1 MRNPMM
7 VGARVYLRPAEVSDA
22 ETDARW
28 DAEED
33 ETFMYRGRQPFS
45 PIGIAQDIA
54 GWYKKQPPEWIEFAV
69 CLVADD
75 TLIGHVGTDDIDWV
89 NRTGETGSYLAPGY
103 RGQGYGPE
111 AKHLLL
117 EYCFDVIQLHV
128 LMSTVAATNTRSA
141 AALGKQ
147 GYRRA
152 GRMRRNDVKGGV
164 YRDMDVFDVL
174 RPDWLAARDQ
184 WRATR
189 QSA

>member
-1 MRNPMM
+1 MRNPVM
-7 VGARVYLRPAEVSDA
+7 VGERVYLRPAKVSDA
-22 ETDARW
+22 EANARW
-28 DAEED
+28 GAEEH
-33 ETFMYRGRQPFS
+33 ETFMYRGRQPSS

-54 GWYKKQPPEWIEFAV
+54 ESYKKQPPEWVEFAV
-69 CLVADD
+69 CLMADD
-75 TLIGHVGTDDIDWV
+75 TLIGYVGTGDIDWV
-89 NRTGETGSYLAPGY
+89 NRTGETGSYFAPGY

-147 GYRRA
+147 GYRPA

-189 QSA
+189 LSA